1 MIPEQLAIKTSLLKQ
16 FEANSLFLYKGSLF
30 KASPFLLSSLV
41 IYSESNE
48 LKVTNYMLDY
58 DGCPVLLD
66 RLSALEL
73 LELTK
78 SVYREACTQFLKD
91 KERSLEALTKKKED
105 SDVKE

>member
-1 MIPEQLAIKTSLLKQ
+1 MIPEQIAIKNSLLKQ

-41 IYSESNE
+41 IYSESDE
-48 LKVTNYMLDY
+48 LKVANYVLDY

-66 RLSALEL
+66 HFSAVEL

-78 SVYREACTQFLKD
+78 SVYRDACIQFLKD
-91 KERSLEALTKKKED
+91 KERSLEALTKKIED